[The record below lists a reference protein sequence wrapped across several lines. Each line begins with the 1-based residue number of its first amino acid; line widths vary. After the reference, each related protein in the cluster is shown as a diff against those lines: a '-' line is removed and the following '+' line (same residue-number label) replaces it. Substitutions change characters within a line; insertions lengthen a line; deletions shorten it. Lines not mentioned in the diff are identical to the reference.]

1 MQFAPGLE
9 RWAANLARRSRVI
22 NMPAGALAVLGRM
35 AQPEFMGQHGPVVR
49 GSVTRIKM
57 LTSEEV
63 RFDPERIESG
73 R

>member
-1 MQFAPGLE
+1 
-9 RWAANLARRSRVI
+9 
-22 NMPAGALAVLGRM
+22 MPAGALAVLGRM

-49 GSVTRIKM
+49 GSVTRISM